1 MWVRLATVV
10 PAVLLTILVF
20 LDQNIS
26 ARLIN
31 SPDHK
36 LQKGEA
42 YHLDLGIVG
51 LLIGACSLVGVPWL
65 VAATVRSLNHVRSLA
80 TVEEVVSKNGE
91 TRERVIHVRENR
103 ITPLAIH
110 LLIGLSLILLPLLK
124 VVPMA
129 VLYGLFLYMG
139 VVSMVGNQFFDRLK
153 LLFMESSLYPTAH
166 YIRKVPQRT
175 IHRFTLLQLICLAVL
190 WILKASVLGL
200 LFPLFIAALVPIRFI
215 AGRFFA
221 TEHLAALDSE
231 EEPEEEGTHYWA

>member
-1 MWVRLATVV
+1 M
-10 PAVLLTILVF
+10 LVY
-20 LDQNIS
+20 LDQNIT
-26 ARLIN
+26 ARLVN

-51 LLIGACSLVGVPWL
+51 LLIGACSLVGLPWL

-80 TVEEVVSKNGE
+80 SVEEVVSRSGE
-91 TRERVIHVRENR
+91 MRERVIHVRENR

-110 LLIGLSLILLPLLK
+110 MLIGLSLLSLPLLK

-139 VVSMVGNQFFDRLK
+139 VVSMAGNQFFDRLK
-153 LLFMESSLYPTAH
+153 LWIIDSTRYPPLH
-166 YIRKVPQRT
+166 YVRKVPPRT
-175 IHRFTLLQLICLAVL
+175 IHKFTLLQSVCLTVL
-190 WILKASVLGL
+190 WIVKASALGL
-200 LFPLFIAALVPIRFI
+200 LFPLFIAVLVPIRLI

-221 TEHLAALDSE
+221 PEHLAALDSE
-231 EEPEEEGTHYWA
+231 EEPEEEADTWV

>member
-1 MWVRLATVV
+1 MWVRVSTVV
-10 PAVLLTILVF
+10 PAVLLAVLVY
-20 LDQNIS
+20 LDQNIT
-26 ARLIN
+26 ARLVN

-36 LQKGEA
+36 LRKGEA

-51 LLIGACSLVGVPWL
+51 LLIGACSLVGLPWL

-80 TVEEVVSKNGE
+80 TVEEVVSKTGE
-91 TRERVIHVRENR
+91 MRERLIHVRENR

-110 LLIGLSLILLPLLK
+110 MLIGLSLVLLPLLK

-153 LLFMESSLYPTAH
+153 LWFIDPTLYPPVH
-166 YIRKVPQRT
+166 YVRKVPQST
-175 IHRFTLLQLICLAVL
+175 IHKFTLLQFVCLGVL
-190 WILKASVLGL
+190 WIVKASALGL

-215 AGRFFA
+215 AGRSFA
-221 TEHLAALDSE
+221 PEHLAALDSE
-231 EEPEEEGTHYWA
+231 EEPEEEETRWT